1 MILKML
7 ATCFV
12 LFILCGIGVLALM
25 PTPDVRDLRLL
36 PDELGMWFDTH
47 DFERNTLG
55 GIVLQLGSLVAFAAW
70 RVGSTPI
77 RLVGISSISSL
88 LAFSLA
94 EMVQLALPMR
104 NFDWMDIGA
113 ALIGISAVNLAF
125 LVIAI
130 PIWIG
135 MQMRA
140 FRS

>member
-1 MILKML
+1 MILKIL

-12 LFILCGIGVLALM
+12 LLILVGIAVLALM

-36 PDELGMWFDTH
+36 PEDLGIWFDTH
-47 DFERNTLG
+47 DFERNALG
-55 GIVLQLGSLVAFAAW
+55 GIALQFGSLVAFAAW

-77 RLVGISSISSL
+77 RLAGISSVSSL

-94 EMVQLALPMR
+94 EMVQLGLPMR

-125 LVIAI
+125 LIIAI
-130 PIWIG
+130 PIWVG